1 MMRKR
6 IHPIFPAVLLTLLFA
21 GFYFVTQVAAQEPK
35 DKSSLSYNRLYE
47 KAKKLFDQ
55 WSEEQN
61 KTKNEKLT
69 PAQRYQQL
77 TLSQRTTFEAIT
89 HALFFTKLTDK
100 SGKPMG
106 NTLDLVSS
114 LENIAGEVQGKRGD
128 VQYRIYVKM
137 IPGAEQKLLDSQEFK
152 RDKDNTIFHKDYPL
166 NFREKGPYPS
176 IQVSM
181 TRGGDRADIDV
192 DYNSSKPPQ
201 ALFNGHLTAGN
212 SDVRAGKNYNRHIS
226 HWTGLINWWR
236 GLFKP
241 TPETQAKSTVAD
253 VVEPDKSDDVVI
265 ENLTDAAQEFF
276 NDWLVRRNTKSALR
290 FYSSNAD
297 ACLNTD
303 NDAEEEDLNTREA
316 RQLFVEVLDTANI
329 ALGKPKSLS
338 NTIAAVDPWD
348 PELKVV
354 DHPNKAFYTIV
365 SVSDA
370 EADEFLCKTQSP
382 LEPTQ
387 TAPPP
392 VYGNYFE
399 TIFYFLYPKGQ
410 NDGGMILL
418 WKKEDGKWRIFSYD
432 DLET

>member
-6 IHPIFPAVLLTLLFA
+6 IHPIFPTVVIALLCA
-21 GFYFVTQVAAQEPK
+21 GFYFVQRIAAQEVK

-47 KAKKLFDQ
+47 KPKKLFDA
-55 WSEEQN
+55 WAEEQN
-61 KTKNEKLT
+61 KAKNEKLT

-100 SGKPMG
+100 SGKPIG
-106 NTLDLVSS
+106 NALDLVSS

-128 VQYRIYVKM
+128 VQYRLYVKM
-137 IPGAEQKLLDSQEFK
+137 VPGAEQKLLDSQQFK

-166 NFREKGPYPS
+166 NFRQKGPYPS

-181 TRGGDRADIDV
+181 TREADRADIDV

-212 SDVRAGKNYNRHIS
+212 SDVRAGKNYNRHVS

-241 TPETQAKSTVAD
+241 TPETQAKATAVD
-253 VVEPDKSDDVVI
+253 VVEPDQPDDAALQ
-265 ENLTDAAQEFF
+265 NLPDAAQEFF
-276 NDWLVRRNTKSALR
+276 NDWLVRRNNKSALG
-290 FYSSNAD
+290 FYSPNAD

-303 NDAEEEDLNTREA
+303 ADAENEELSIRDA
-316 RQLFVEVLDTANI
+316 RQLFVEVMDTATNS
-329 ALGKPKSLS
+329 LGKPKSLA
-338 NTIAAVDPWD
+338 NTISAVEPWE
-348 PELKVV
+348 PSLKVV
-354 DHPNKAFYTIV
+354 DHSNKSFFTIV
-365 SVSDA
+365 SVTDA
-370 EADEFLCKTQSP
+370 EADEFLCKPEASSGQTQ
-382 LEPTQ
+382 
-387 TAPPP
+387 AAP

-399 TIFYFLYPKGQ
+399 TIFHFMYPKGQ